1 MDPCSFDE
9 ESLKRLSDEIL
20 GFEPSLHT
28 LCSLLCPDFFLAMIF
43 SDPGKG
49 LCGSRPHAEHLRM
62 RARAAL
68 HSPAVSA
75 AGLDHLPFYAEGTLR
90 SAEGN
95 VIPNRDRCPTLPGD
109 PRISFKTNSSQKDT
123 SGTISGR
130 SAPPRAVDSALP
142 HP

>member
-1 MDPCSFDE
+1 MGGRRGRGVNPDTVHAGSRP
-9 ESLKRLSDEIL
+9 
-20 GFEPSLHT
+20 
-28 LCSLLCPDFFLAMIF
+28 LLTF

-90 SAEGN
+90 GAEGN

-109 PRISFKTNSSQKDT
+109 PRISFKKNSSQKDT
-123 SGTISGR
+123 SRTISGR